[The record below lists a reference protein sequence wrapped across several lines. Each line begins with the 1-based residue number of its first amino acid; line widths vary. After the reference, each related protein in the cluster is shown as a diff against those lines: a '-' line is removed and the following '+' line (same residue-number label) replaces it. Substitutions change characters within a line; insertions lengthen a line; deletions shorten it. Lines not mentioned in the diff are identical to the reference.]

1 VLTASSVSSI
11 FDPVTRSSERG
22 NQAGDAAASNALG
35 ALPDADESTRPT
47 TPKALGPLDH
57 APGETTPPATA
68 SNDLCR
74 LDHALGETTP
84 PATASKALGRLA
96 NTTGHDTTRTDTTS
110 KALGRLADHAVRD
123 ILAHVRS
130 LG

>member
-1 VLTASSVSSI
+1 M
-11 FDPVTRSSERG
+11 
-22 NQAGDAAASNALG
+22 AASTRRTATSTAETPTSASLHGITVTSKALG
-35 ALPDADESTRPT
+35 AL
-47 TPKALGPLDH
+47 
-57 APGETTPPATA
+57 
-68 SNDLCR
+68 
-74 LDHALGETTP
+74 DHALEVTTP

-96 NTTGHDTTRTDTTS
+96 NILGHDTTQTATTWMALGRLANTPGHDTTRTATTW